1 MNNGHSG
8 RRRTNNLFAFLFI
21 LTQGPRARESDGVRW
36 LPWRVES
43 AGQGAPGLGLRPRS
57 GNRAQGQRDQWPL
70 LMHVLAVAKRP
81 PQPPQL
87 GPMLTQPWPQQQ
99 PWGSAKRGLRG
110 QPAPTVRE
118 LRPAWEDGPG
128 RIPVLRSQGTW
139 PPAPRSLPGCSLWH
153 WQLLRFEFHFCKG
166 NDLCSCQASTLD
178 SPLTLPEAS
187 RTQRAPLLHEDP
199 APAQPACTP

>member
-1 MNNGHSG
+1 M
-8 RRRTNNLFAFLFI
+8 
-21 LTQGPRARESDGVRW
+21 SDGSPGGVG
-36 LPWRVES
+36 P

-110 QPAPTVRE
+110 QPAPTACQ
-118 LRPAWEDGPG
+118 LRPAWG
-128 RIPVLRSQGTW
+128 RAGSWSCAPKGRG
-139 PPAPRSLPGCSLWH
+139 PAPRGLPGCSSRH
-153 WQLLRFEFHFCKG
+153 WQLLRFESHFCKG
-166 NDLCSCQASTLD
+166 NDLWSCQASALD
-178 SPLTLPEAS
+178 GPLTLPEAS
-187 RTQRAPLLHEDP
+187 RTRRAPRLHEDP
-199 APAQPACTP
+199 TLTPAQPAYTP